1 MNLIFRTLILAIF
14 LMALF
19 AKPSAMADETALY
32 NRAAARSLTVEEQRL
47 FGPKSGRYK
56 YDARMIRAAKIAA
69 ERARKHSTKACWRY
83 VKQALL
89 EAEAVDSYPKTV
101 YAKQAATELA
111 NSYGFKQL
119 RIRTP
124 EQAPVGSVLV
134 YGGKGAGHVEI
145 RTRTGYVSDF
155 ASPTPSPR
163 PLIGVFVKPK
173 S

>member
-1 MNLIFRTLILAIF
+1 M
-14 LMALF
+14 
-19 AKPSAMADETALY
+19 TA
-32 NRAAARSLTVEEQRL
+32 EEQRL

-56 YDARMIRAAKIAA
+56 YDTRMIRAAKIAA
-69 ERARKHSTKACWRY
+69 ERARKHSTRACWRY
-83 VKQALL
+83 VKEALV
-89 EAEAVDSYPKTV
+89 AADAVDSYPKTV

-111 NSYGFKQL
+111 DSYGFEKL
-119 RIRTP
+119 RIQTP
-124 EQAPVGSVLV
+124 EQAPIGSVLV

-145 RTRTGYVSDF
+145 RTPNGFVSDF